1 MNTSLWMKKRKPY
14 WDRLEEF
21 VRRSSR
27 RGLAALTAR
36 ELRETGLLY
45 RQVAADLATVRE
57 DPRNQPIAEYL
68 NRLLGGA
75 HNLIYLG
82 RRSSPSGIWDFYR
95 NGFPRTFRAT
105 MPYTLAAFALFL
117 LGALIGLLADLG
129 NPAFSRSFLGHHMA
143 DTIARRQM
151 WTDSIVGI
159 QPRAASGIMTNNI
172 SVSLTAFAMGFS
184 IIGTVYMMV
193 FNGLLIGVIGAAC
206 WQAGMSRDLWSF
218 VAPHGVLE
226 LPAIFLAGG
235 AGLLIARGML
245 FPGMLSR
252 RESLQY
258 YGGEG
263 VRLALGTLPLLFV
276 AGLTEAFFSP
286 SSVPADVKF
295 MAASATALLFIW
307 YLWKSG
313 Q

>member
-1 MNTSLWMKKRKPY
+1 
-14 WDRLEEF
+14 
-21 VRRSSR
+21 
-27 RGLAALTAR
+27 
-36 ELRETGLLY
+36 
-45 RQVAADLATVRE
+45 
-57 DPRNQPIAEYL
+57 
-68 NRLLGGA
+68 
-75 HNLIYLG
+75 
-82 RRSSPSGIWDFYR
+82 
-95 NGFPRTFRAT
+95 
-105 MPYTLAAFALFL
+105 
-117 LGALIGLLADLG
+117 
-129 NPAFSRSFLGHHMA
+129 
-143 DTIARRQM
+143 
-151 WTDSIVGI
+151 
-159 QPRAASGIMTNNI
+159 MTNNI

>member
-1 MNTSLWMKKRKPY
+1 MNTTLWMKKRKPY

-27 RGLAALTAR
+27 QGLAALTAR

-57 DPRNQPIAEYL
+57 DPRNQPVAEYL

-82 RRSSPSGIWDFYR
+82 RRSSPSGIWEFYR
-95 NGFPRTFRAT
+95 SGFPRSFRAT
-105 MPYTLAAFALFL
+105 LPYTVAAFVLFL
-117 LGALIGLLADLG
+117 LGALIGLLAELG
-129 NPAFSRSFLGHHMA
+129 NPAFQRFFLGHEMA

-151 WTDSIVGI
+151 WTHSIVSI
-159 QPRAASGIMTNNI
+159 QPLAASGIMRNNLT
-172 SVSLTAFAMGFS
+172 VSLTAFALGFS
-184 IIGTVYMMV
+184 IAGTVLLMV

-235 AGLLIARGML
+235 AGLMIARGML
-245 FPGMLSR
+245 FPGLLSR
-252 RESLQY
+252 RESLQF

-263 VRLALGTLPLLFV
+263 VRLALGTLPLLVV
-276 AGLTEAFFSP
+276 AGLIEAFFSP
-286 SSVPADVKF
+286 SAAPANVKF
-295 MAASATALLFIW
+295 MVATATALLFVW
-307 YLWKSG
+307 YLWKG
-313 Q
+313 GR